1 MELHQLR
8 YLCAIVDNGSFSR
21 AAEHCHVAQ
30 PSLSQ
35 QISKLEDE
43 LGARLFDRLG
53 RSIRLTDAGR
63 AFLPHARAVLH
74 QTELARSEVD
84 GRRRDERGTVTVG
97 VIPTIAPYYMPK
109 RIAAFARRY
118 PDATLRIVE
127 ETTPVLVE
135 SLRSLAIDVAILSMP
150 LRHRDFDIAP
160 LLTERLYAALP
171 PGHPRAAATSLSLR
185 ELRDDRFVLLRDSH
199 CFRGIALDAC
209 LRARLDPRIAF
220 ESGQFS
226 SLLGMVAAGVGVT
239 LVPEM
244 AIDRAVGCRYVPVA
258 DAQASRTIA
267 AARLRGRS
275 FSRVQQ
281 AFLHHLGPLPKARAH
296 A

>member
-1 MELHQLR
+1 MELNQIR
-8 YLCAIVDNGSFSR
+8 YLCAIADTGSFTR
-21 AAEHCHVAQ
+21 AAEHCRVAQ

-43 LGARLFDRLG
+43 LGTRLFDRLG
-53 RSIRLTDAGR
+53 RSVQLTDAGR

-74 QTELARSEVD
+74 QAELARSEVD
-84 GRRRDERGTVTVG
+84 VRRQDTRGTVTVG
-97 VIPTIAPYYMPK
+97 VIPTIAPYFMPK
-109 RIAAFARRY
+109 RIAAFARRF

-135 SLRSLAIDVAILSMP
+135 SLRSLAIDLAVLSLP
-150 LRHRDFDIAP
+150 LRHRDFEITP
-160 LLTERLYAALP
+160 LLTERLCAALP
-171 PGHPRAAATSLSLR
+171 PRHPRAGSASLSLR

-209 LRARLDPRIAF
+209 MRARLDPRIAF

-244 AIDRAVGCRYVPVA
+244 AVDRSAGCRYVPVS
-258 DAQASRTIA
+258 DALASRTIA
-267 AARLRGRS
+267 IARLRGRS
-275 FSRVQQ
+275 LNRVQQ
-281 AFLHHLGPLPKARAH
+281 AFVKQLIPHEKRT
-296 A
+296 